1 MPEFIYIMDLIGTI
15 AFAISGAMLAVKKD
29 MDLFGIMILAL
40 TTATGGGF
48 IRDLTIGNIPPAVFL
63 NPVYI
68 ILSFATA
75 LVVFFVIRYV
85 RKGDRLL
92 GLIRVYEKLLLV
104 TDSLG
109 LAAFTVDGVYAGR
122 TVTKTNAFLMIFLGV
137 ITGVGGG
144 ILRDLFAAQKP
155 YIFVRHVYAL
165 ASVAGA
171 VVTAVLPAWI
181 GWPKSIVLGFVTVL
195 LIRYLAAHFRWNL
208 PRALPDGEL

>member
-1 MPEFIYIMDLIGTI
+1 MPAFISIMDLIGTI
-15 AFAISGAMLAVKKD
+15 AFAISGAMVAVKKD
-29 MDLFGIMILAL
+29 MDIFGIMILAL
-40 TTATGGGF
+40 TTAAGGGF
-48 IRDLTIGNIPPAVFL
+48 VRDLTIGRIPPAVFL
-63 NPVYI
+63 NPIYI
-68 ILSFATA
+68 ILSFSTA

-85 RKGDRLL
+85 RKGDRILW
-92 GLIRVYEKLLLV
+92 LIRVYEKLLLV

-122 TVTKTNAFLMIFLGV
+122 MVSKTNVFLMIFLGV

-171 VVTAVLPAWI
+171 VVAALLPAVI
-181 GWPKSIVLGFVTVL
+181 GWPKAMLVGFFLVL

-208 PRALPDGEL
+208 PRALPGGEI